1 MIPAGLI
8 KTEGLRVWDPGESCC
23 SPRHPHL
30 GSPASRTVRNTL
42 NQALHGCSEHSSDK
56 TKSPSLDKC
65 MCKSWHM
72 SGRAQCS
79 EGKQKAQVPE
89 EEVGTGGAA
98 VEGEVMEGF

>member
-1 MIPAGLI
+1 
-8 KTEGLRVWDPGESCC
+8 
-23 SPRHPHL
+23 
-30 GSPASRTVRNTL
+30 
-42 NQALHGCSEHSSDK
+42 
-56 TKSPSLDKC
+56 

-72 SGRAQCS
+72 SGWAQCP